1 MSEYLAAK
9 ELSFYYGSLPA
20 VRRVSFEVER
30 GDFVGVLG
38 PNGSGKSTLLSLLAG
53 LLEPAQ
59 GKVYLEGKDLLKLS
73 RKARARKIGMVFQSF
88 PEELDLPCQEVVMMG
103 RFPHWRRWQKETPK
117 DYQAVR
123 RAMQQTTTLH
133 LAEQPFTQLSGGEK
147 QRVMI
152 ARALAQ
158 EPELLLLD
166 EPTSHL
172 DILYQLE
179 IMAILTQL
187 REQSITILC
196 VLHDPNLAAQFCN
209 KALFMKEGKIFAF
222 GKIEEVMQSSIL
234 GELFGVELLEET
246 HPYTLRPFFM
256 PLSINTLQKHP
267 LKVHLIC
274 GGGSGK
280 PLLRLLLQKGVEV
293 SLGVINRLDADEE
306 AARKLGLEMVV
317 EKPFSSIQK
326 ENLEKAEQMAMQK
339 DYVLIA
345 PTFWGEGNIANL
357 RMALSLQEKGK
368 KIFLLEKCFDPK
380 FDFTAG
386 KAGQYLETLRKKGAL
401 VFKDPTLL
409 LDYLD
414 EKAMLRKKAVLVKSK
429 GSTENKV
436 I

>member
-1 MSEYLAAK
+1 
-9 ELSFYYGSLPA
+9 
-20 VRRVSFEVER
+20 
-30 GDFVGVLG
+30 
-38 PNGSGKSTLLSLLAG
+38 
-53 LLEPAQ
+53 
-59 GKVYLEGKDLLKLS
+59 
-73 RKARARKIGMVFQSF
+73 
-88 PEELDLPCQEVVMMG
+88 
-103 RFPHWRRWQKETPK
+103 
-117 DYQAVR
+117 
-123 RAMQQTTTLH
+123 
-133 LAEQPFTQLSGGEK
+133 
-147 QRVMI
+147 
-152 ARALAQ
+152 
-158 EPELLLLD
+158 
-166 EPTSHL
+166 
-172 DILYQLE
+172 
-179 IMAILTQL
+179 
-187 REQSITILC
+187 
-196 VLHDPNLAAQFCN
+196 
-209 KALFMKEGKIFAF
+209 
-222 GKIEEVMQSSIL
+222 MQSSIL

-293 SLGVINRLDADEE
+293 SLGVINHLDADEE

-414 EKAMLRKKAVLVKSK
+414 EKAMLRKKAVLAKSK

>member
-1 MSEYLAAK
+1 MDKYLEAK

-59 GKVYLEGKDLLKLS
+59 GKTYLEGRDLLKLP
-73 RKARARKIGMVFQSF
+73 RKARARKIGTVFQSF

-117 DYQAVR
+117 DYQTVR

-179 IMAILTQL
+179 IMTILTQL
-187 REQSITILC
+187 REQGITILC

-222 GKIEEVMQSSIL
+222 GKIEEVMQSSVI
-234 GELFGVELLEET
+234 GELFGVEFLEET

-256 PLSINTLQKHP
+256 PLGINTLQKHS
-267 LKVHLIC
+267 LKIHLIC

-280 PLLRLLLQKGVEV
+280 LLLRLLLQKGIEV
-293 SLGVINRLDADEE
+293 SLGVINHLDADEE

-326 ENLEKAEQMAMQK
+326 ENLEKAKQMAMQK

-357 RMALSLQEKGK
+357 EMALSLQEKGK
-368 KIFLLEKCFDPK
+368 KVLLLEECFDPK

-386 KAGQYLETLRKKGAL
+386 KAQQYLETLRKKGAL
-401 VFKDPTLL
+401 VFKDPSLL
-409 LDYLD
+409 LDYLN
-414 EKAMLRKKAVLVKSK
+414 EKATPCKERALTESK
-429 GSTENKV
+429 GSPENKV